1 LRLFLQIE
9 QSALRMA
16 VETLEHP
23 RLAVRLAEIAG
34 KPIELDNRALPETAS
49 KAIALATTQALN
61 ADVRKWLEAIGLAQ
75 SLNRTISISICSGK
89 LTTRYLRMSVSPVR
103 ATGYAPACDSK
114 AGAGGDA
121 TRCPPFL
128 FASE

>member
-61 ADVRKWLEAIGLAQ
+61 ADVRKWLCV
-75 SLNRTISISICSGK
+75 TSI
-89 LTTRYLRMSVSPVR
+89 
-103 ATGYAPACDSK
+103 
-114 AGAGGDA
+114 AGPYGD
-121 TRCPPFL
+121 TQLYER
-128 FASE
+128 